1 MKKIFLIFAMFLLT
15 FAVFADGKKK
25 FAEVSAKHK
34 EEAFKTLD
42 QTFLDVKS
50 LIADNADREKLSAT
64 VAKIQSLYK
73 NKESPYRRFLLGVAK
88 ICVNLTRF
96 NTALPKEMY
105 RFDPLVA
112 VA

>member
-50 LIADNADREKLSAT
+50 LIADNADRENFLWQWQRFKVFTKTKSRLGLQEKITMNLPTAT
-64 VAKIQSLYK
+64 
-73 NKESPYRRFLLGVAK
+73 
-88 ICVNLTRF
+88 
-96 NTALPKEMY
+96 
-105 RFDPLVA
+105 
-112 VA
+112 